1 MLRIIRIALLTLIPT
16 LALGA
21 IATGC
26 DDDTGNSTDMAM
38 VKQPDLSMTV
48 VHDMAHD

>member
-16 LALGA
+16 LALSA

-26 DDDTGNSTDMAM
+26 DDDTSLPPDMTMTKPA
-38 VKQPDLSMTV
+38 DLAKAV
-48 VHDMAHD
+48 DMAHGD